1 METKEKGPK
10 SILILDDIKTRSV
23 KWEKEY
29 DPDGDFQVISL
40 EELNNLPYKF
50 DSGRPKIGQIY
61 IQHPFKS
68 EIYLNPSINPG
79 EIETIKLR
87 QLAQL
92 SAILGAKHFKTKL
105 INREVLEKSRSG
117 ESDFSNIVNEV
128 KVGAQNNLGQVIS
141 DSFELDIEFDGFV
154 PQYQEAHDYAIQSGL
169 SKDKKIWEFIQTRNP
184 SHNNLARKY
193 TERINLSEEI
203 NKNLE
208 IGASLKAFAGQLNI
222 GAKYSSTKKEIKIVE
237 LEIYVEF

>member
-1 METKEKGPK
+1 METKEEGPK

-29 DPDGDFQVISL
+29 DPDGDFKVISL
-40 EELNNLPYKF
+40 EELSNLSYKF
-50 DSGRPKIGQIY
+50 DSGRAKIGQIY
-61 IQHPFKS
+61 IQHPFKP
-68 EIYLNPSINPG
+68 EIYLNPSITPG

-105 INREVLEKSRSG
+105 INREKTEQSRVG
-117 ESDFSNIVNEV
+117 EFKVSNIVNEF
-128 KVGAQNNLGQVIS
+128 KVGAQNDLGQVIS
-141 DSFELDIEFDGFV
+141 DSFELEIEFEGFV
-154 PQYQEAHDYAIQSGL
+154 PQYHEAHDYAIQTGL

-184 SHNNLARKY
+184 SYNNLAKRYSEK
-193 TERINLSEEI
+193 INLSKEI
-203 NKNLE
+203 NENLE
-208 IGASLKAFAGQLNI
+208 IGANLKAFAGQLNI